1 MNIRSQ
7 VSYRVSV
14 GGTGLSSVGELQWW
28 AEQSRRWVGSSSGWV
43 VDAAGT
49 GGRSTPAAA
58 MPTAPA
64 TILTPILP
72 ATLLSP
78 AFPTS
83 LLLLIDHVSRQLQG
97 TPGLP
102 PI

>member
-1 MNIRSQ
+1 M
-7 VSYRVSV
+7 V
-14 GGTGLSSVGELQWW
+14 GR
-28 AEQSRRWVGSSSGWV
+28 AEQTVGRQQQQQWV
-43 VDAAGT
+43 VFDAAGT